1 MAEYRYRG
9 RAISQQDILYIRALI
24 AQHPGESRRRLSTR
38 LCEAWQ
44 WRQANGALRDMV
56 CRGLLL
62 LLERAGEITLPPVS
76 YVRHNPLA
84 HRVRPEPV
92 LVDTTPIEER
102 LRNLQPLAF
111 KPVRR
116 TADEPLF
123 NSLME
128 EHHYLGY
135 EQPVGEHL
143 KYLVWAGCP
152 LGRRPVAC
160 VAWSSAPR
168 HIGARDRYIGWSAE
182 ARRSNIRFL
191 AYNTRFLILPW
202 VKVEHLASHILGRM
216 AARISDDWQQMYRHP
231 IYFLETFVDPERFR
245 GTCYRA
251 ANWVWLGKTTGR
263 GKQSNS
269 YVPNRSIKEVLGYP
283 LSRRFREL
291 LEGQDE
297 SGQTTCGC
305 QPGGTGP
312 GAGRGARSTVER
324 GRLRQAQECVACA
337 GGDAGAAAQH
347 RENQRRAGGDC

>member
-1 MAEYRYRG
+1 MADWKYRG
-9 RAISQQDILYIRALI
+9 RLVTAEDILYIGELI
-24 AQHPGESRRRLSTR
+24 AAYPRESRRTLSKK

-44 WRQANGALRDMV
+44 WKQPNGALCDMV

-62 LLERAGEITLPPVS
+62 MLDRAGQITLPPVS

-84 HRVRPEPV
+84 KRARPAAV
-92 LVDTTPIEER
+92 LIDTAPIEGKLQEI
-102 LRNLQPLAF
+102 QPLEF
-111 KPVRR
+111 EQVRR
-116 TADEPLF
+116 TGDEPLF

-143 KYLVWAGCP
+143 KYLVWAQ
-152 LGRRPVAC
+152 GRPIAC

-168 HIGARDRYIGWSAE
+168 HLGSRDRYIGWSGE
-182 ARRSNIRFL
+182 ARRRNIRFI

-202 VKVEHLASHILGRM
+202 VRVKHLASHILGRM
-216 AARISDDWQQMYRHP
+216 GMRISDDWRRMYEHP

-251 ANWVWLGKTTGR
+251 ANWVLLGKTTGR

-283 LSRRFREL
+283 VTKRFREL
-291 LEGQDE
+291 LGK
-297 SGQTTCGC
+297 
-305 QPGGTGP
+305 
-312 GAGRGARSTVER
+312 
-324 GRLRQAQECVACA
+324 
-337 GGDAGAAAQH
+337 
-347 RENQRRAGGDC
+347 